1 MAIKAI
7 KYFNN
12 LIPSQQQNLNN
23 NNFENLK
30 EEIKLEFF
38 LQKVKGTY
46 SIRATL
52 LDNKLNRYD

>member
-38 LQKVKGTY
+38 LQNVKGT
-46 SIRATL
+46 
-52 LDNKLNRYD
+52 